1 MPRLARIGGAEPA
14 PPLPLLGGSARSTAE
29 YRQLLARLGAWM
41 SFRAAAR
48 LIRELFPLAS
58 GGCADTVRR
67 RIFAEAARIADRP
80 PAEAGAEPPADP
92 IYLPVATPFVRS
104 CVARGPRHHAVLH
117 GIGAPSNGQR
127 QRHLEG
133 TRQLH
138 TV

>member
-67 RIFAEAARIADRP
+67 RIFAEADRIAARP
-80 PAEAGAEPPADP
+80 PAE
-92 IYLPVATPFVRS
+92 RS
-104 CVARGPRHHAVLH
+104 EEHTSELQSLMRISYAVYCLKKKKPTSTVKYHHISAL
-117 GIGAPSNGQR
+117 
-127 QRHLEG
+127 
-133 TRQLH
+133 
-138 TV
+138 